1 MESHTQVQCTAAAA
15 ATHAAGPTLL
25 LSPLERLIRNVLA
38 CIARIKL
45 ASKHACMHGTAIA
58 RAHAPQ
64 HIVQLTQ
71 AHRADE
77 LHTTV
82 ICTCAQTRGYQP
94 HPPLTAPSCED
105 RAQVDD
111 PFCTIT
117 AHRAL
122 ISVLKTRQPAGHSVL
137 RRPVTIGE
145 TSMVDDRQAT
155 LCCGG
160 QSPSAL
166 QHLWS
171 HSIENSYIP

>member
-1 MESHTQVQCTAAAA
+1 MHCCSCCYARCWAHFYF
-15 ATHAAGPTLL
+15 
-25 LSPLERLIRNVLA
+25 SPLERLIQQRSA

-45 ASKHACMHGTAIA
+45 ASKTCLHAWHGLRT
-58 RAHAPQ
+58 R
-64 HIVQLTQ
+64 TRTT
-71 AHRADE
+71 AHRATRRKHIVLM
-77 LHTTV
+77 LHCDTV
-82 ICTCAQTRGYQP
+82 VCTCAQTRGYQP
-94 HPPLTAPSCED
+94 HPPLTAPSYED
-105 RAQVDD
+105 RAKVND

-171 HSIENSYIP
+171 HSIENTYVP